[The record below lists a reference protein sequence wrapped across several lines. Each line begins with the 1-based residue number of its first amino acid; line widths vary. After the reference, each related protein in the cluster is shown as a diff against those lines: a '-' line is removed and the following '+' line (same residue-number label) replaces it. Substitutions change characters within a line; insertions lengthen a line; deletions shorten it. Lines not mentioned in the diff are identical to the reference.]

1 MRRLAKVLFIV
12 FTELTFLCMAQS
24 VRAQEGDTLPKSDHP
39 ETKKIKI
46 PAIQNSIELDGE
58 VNESEWQNARSLPLI
73 QQKPNYGESPSEKTE
88 VLIGHTEE
96 NLYVACRCFDRYS
109 PSAPSFKRDYNSADS
124 DLFAVILDTFNDN
137 ENAVVFL
144 TSPAGQRADLTIND
158 DASGDVPFDK
168 DWDSFWEAEAIQNG
182 KGWFAEMKIPFSSLR
197 FDANENGSVVMGM
210 IVGRFLSRKNEYS
223 IFPDIPNK
231 WGFVSHLKPSQAEDV
246 VLEDINSDPP
256 LRVTPY
262 LLGGFGQQNQ
272 LNNSEAAY
280 NMETD
285 PIYDAGLDV
294 KYGLTSNMTLDV
306 TVNTDFAQVE
316 ADNQQVNLT
325 RFPLFFPE
333 KRRFFQERSSNFS
346 FNFNATDR
354 LFYSRRIGLSQ
365 GEQVRILGGARLVG
379 RSGPW
384 DIGVLNM
391 QTAKEPDIRISNE
404 ALPSE
409 NFGVVRVQRQVLN
422 ENSYAGGI
430 FTSRLGRDGTYNV
443 AYGLDG
449 RFRVSGERYFSVKWA
464 QTFRDQM
471 ANDIGSLDPSRI
483 QVQWENRSYDGIG
496 YDLRYDRSGQAYE
509 PGIGFQLRQNYYRF
523 GDRISYGW
531 ITEGESSIQRHRF
544 SILNEAYFRN
554 KDGSIQSLEV
564 GPQWELLTKSN
575 HSFNIEATRRI
586 EDLEAPFILSKSVEI
601 PADRYSF
608 FVGSVSYQMPSS
620 WNFRTNVGLSAGE
633 FYDGKRW
640 SAEISPT
647 WNASR
652 YVRMSGFYQW
662 NELNFAERDQELTT
676 HVGRLRV
683 EVTPNVKYSIS
694 GFVQYNSAG
703 GLVIGNVRFRYNPRQ
718 GNDFY
723 LVYNEQ
729 LNADRAASLDNPRLP
744 LTNSRTILLKYTY
757 TFNW

>member
-1 MRRLAKVLFIV
+1 MQHLVRIFLIILTKLAVLCIS
-12 FTELTFLCMAQS
+12 QS
-24 VRAQEGDTLPKSDHP
+24 VRAQTDNPSSKKEHA
-39 ETKKIKI
+39 EAKKIKI
-46 PAIQNSIELDGE
+46 PNLREPIQLDGTIS
-58 VNESEWQNARSLPLI
+58 ESEWQHARSLPLI

-88 VLIGHTEE
+88 ILIGHTEE
-96 NLYVACRCFDRYS
+96 NLYVACRCFDEYE

-168 DWDSFWEAEAIQNG
+168 DWDSFWETEAKQNG
-182 KGWFAEMKIPFSSLR
+182 KGWFAEMRIPFSSLR
-197 FDANENGSVVMGM
+197 FNTTEDGTVEMGV

-223 IFPDIPNK
+223 IFPDIPNR
-231 WGFVSHLKPSQAEDV
+231 WGFVSHLKPSQAQDV
-246 VLEDINSDPP
+246 VFGDIDSDPP
-256 LRVTPY
+256 LRFTPY
-262 LLGGFGQQNQ
+262 LLGGLGQQNQ
-272 LNNSEAAY
+272 LNNSKTAY
-280 NMETD
+280 NLETD

-294 KYGLTSNMTLDV
+294 KYGLTNNMTLDL
-306 TVNTDFAQVE
+306 TINTDFAQVE

-346 FNFNATDR
+346 FNFNSVDR

-391 QTAKEPDIRISNE
+391 QTAKEPDIMINNE

-422 ENSYAGGI
+422 ENSYVGGI
-430 FTSRLGRDGTYNV
+430 FTSRLGRDGSYNI

-449 RFRVSGERYFSVKWA
+449 RFRVNGEQYFSVKWA
-464 QTFRDQM
+464 QTFQDEM
-471 ANDIGSLDPSRI
+471 ASGQSPLDLSRI

-496 YDLRYDRSGQAYE
+496 YDLRYDRAGQAYE
-509 PGIGFQLRQNYYRF
+509 PGIGFQLRQNYFRF
-523 GDRISYGW
+523 GDRFSYGW
-531 ITEGESSIQRHRF
+531 ITKGPSSIQRHRL
-544 SILNEAYFRN
+544 SMVNEFYFRN
-554 KDGSIQSLEV
+554 EDGSLQTLEV

-575 HSFNIEATRRI
+575 HSFSIEATRRI
-586 EDLEAPFILSKSVEI
+586 EDLVAPFVLSESVRI

-608 FVGSVSYQMPSS
+608 YRGSLTYQMPSS
-620 WNFRTNVGLSAGE
+620 WNFRTSIGFNAGE
-633 FYDGKRW
+633 FYDGQRW

-652 YVRMSGFYQW
+652 YVKMSGFYQW
-662 NELNFAERDQELTT
+662 NEIIFTGRNQDLRT
-676 HVGRLRV
+676 HIGRLRV
-683 EVTPNVKYSIS
+683 GVTPNVKYSIS
-694 GFVQYNSAG
+694 GFLQYNSSG
-703 GLVIGNVRFRYNPRQ
+703 DLLIGNLRFRYNPRQ

-729 LNADRAASLDNPRLP
+729 LNADRSVSLNHPRLP

>member
-1 MRRLAKVLFIV
+1 MRFFAKVLCTIFSLIV
-12 FTELTFLCMAQS
+12 VLGDIPFVKAQ
-24 VRAQEGDTLPKSDHP
+24 TTNLPGNNQSP
-39 ETKKIKI
+39 EQKQVKI
-46 PAIQNSIELDGE
+46 PNLQSSIELDGE
-58 VNESEWQNARSLPLI
+58 VNESEWQNARSLPI
-73 QQKPNYGESPSEKTE
+73 VQQKPNYGESPSEKTE

-96 NLYVACRCFDRYS
+96 NLYVACRCFDRYE

-168 DWDSFWEAEAIQNG
+168 DWDSFWEAEANQNG

-197 FDANENGSVVMGM
+197 FDTGENDTVVMGV

-231 WGFVSHLKPSQAEDV
+231 WGFVSHLKPSQARDV
-246 VLEDINSDPP
+246 VFEDINSDPP
-256 LRVTPY
+256 IRVTPY
-262 LLGGFGQQNQ
+262 LLGGLGQQNQ
-272 LNNSEAAY
+272 LDDSETAY

-285 PIYDAGLDV
+285 LIYDAGLDV
-294 KYGLTSNMTLDV
+294 KYGLTSNMTLDL

-346 FNFNATDR
+346 FNFNAVDR

-391 QTAKEPDIRISNE
+391 QTAKEPDIRLNNE

-409 NFGVVRVQRQVLN
+409 NFGVVRIQRQVLN
-422 ENSYAGGI
+422 ENSYVGGI
-430 FTSRLGRDGTYNV
+430 FTSRLGRNGSYNI

-449 RFRVSGERYFSVKWA
+449 RFRVSGERYISVKWA
-464 QTFRDQM
+464 QTFLDQM
-471 ANDIGSLDPSRI
+471 ANNIGSLDPSRI

-496 YDLRYDRSGQAYE
+496 YDLRYDRAGQAYD

-531 ITEGESSIQRHRF
+531 ITEGTSSIQRHRF
-544 SILNEAYFRN
+544 SILNEVYFRN
-554 KDGSIQSLEV
+554 EDGSLQSLEV

-586 EDLEAPFILSKSVEI
+586 EDLVDPFIISESVDV

-608 FVGSVSYQMPSS
+608 YRGSVSYQMPSS
-620 WNFRTNVGLSAGE
+620 WNFRTNVGFNIGE
-633 FYDGKRW
+633 FFDGRRW

-676 HVGRLRV
+676 HVSRLRV
-683 EVTPNVKYSIS
+683 EITPNVEYSIS

-703 GLVIGNVRFRYNPRQ
+703 GLIIGNLRFRYNPRQ

-729 LNADRAASLDNPRLP
+729 LNADRTASLDHPRLP
-744 LTNSRTILLKYTY
+744 LTDSRTILLKYTY